1 MQITQEQFM
10 KFCQLLND
18 NPDLLVFND
27 KWFTPIIEVKLG
39 DKNSFVINLA
49 NGGNLTHT
57 ES

>member
-18 NPDLLVFND
+18 NPKLLIFNN
-27 KWFTPIIEVKLG
+27 KWFTPITEVKLG
-39 DKNSFVINLA
+39 DKNSFTINFA
-49 NGGNLTHT
+49 NEENLTHT